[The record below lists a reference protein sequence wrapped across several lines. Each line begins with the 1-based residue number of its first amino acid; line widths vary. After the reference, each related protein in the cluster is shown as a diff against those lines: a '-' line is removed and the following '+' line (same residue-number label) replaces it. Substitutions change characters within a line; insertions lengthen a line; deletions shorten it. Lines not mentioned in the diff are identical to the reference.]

1 LNIAES
7 EIACQMIAKTCG
19 RKDKNRKVTYSII
32 DSYHNL
38 CSDKRDII
46 LAQIEACER
55 LSKYTKD
62 GSDRILL
69 EHEIVELKLAL
80 DLLH

>member
-1 LNIAES
+1 MSNDSKNLRMQGQKQKSNIFH
-7 EIACQMIAKTCG
+7 
-19 RKDKNRKVTYSII
+19 NRFLP
-32 DSYHNL
+32 NL

-62 GSDRILL
+62 GSDHILL

>member
-1 LNIAES
+1 LNIAER

-55 LSKYTKD
+55 LSKYNKD

-69 EHEIVELKLAL
+69 EHEIVELKLIL

>member
-1 LNIAES
+1 
-7 EIACQMIAKTCG
+7 MIAKTCG
-19 RKDKNRKVTYSII
+19 CKDKNRKVTYSII
-32 DSYHNL
+32 DAYHIL

-62 GSDRILL
+62 RSDLILL
-69 EHEIVELKLAL
+69 EHEIMELKLAL